1 MRVGFYGLIGYTA
14 ISTTLAWSV
23 QLGLIDPPPRKAE
36 AERIVNQEEKKV
48 PISAEA
54 FAENFAREY
63 LLWTKGNEK
72 SRRERLAPYLQ
83 PGLDPQAGLDLSTA
97 EWDSWAQ
104 VVRTWSID
112 PGDQK
117 DQMEATVYAQ
127 TVMTKG
133 KERKRV
139 DRWLK
144 VRFQKA
150 GDNYVVVNLPR
161 FISPPETVPLD
172 EEEEEEKQGE
182 TVDKSVHD
190 AVANFLDSFW
200 KIYTTGSPEEI
211 RYLMKTDKVQGVEG
225 LQYQEMTELEVYK
238 DGENNFRAETEVA
251 FVDLASQGI
260 VTQHYILTLTREGT
274 RWYVVNMD
282 AN

>member
-1 MRVGFYGLIGYTA
+1 MGFYGLIGYTA

-23 QLGLIDPPPRKAE
+23 QLGLIDPPSRE
-36 AERIVNQEEKKV
+36 AGAKRVVEQQEKKV

-54 FAENFAREY
+54 FAENFVREY
-63 LLWTKGNEK
+63 FLWTKGNEE
-72 SRRERLAPYLQ
+72 SRQERLAPYLRS
-83 PGLDPQAGLDLSTA
+83 GLDSQAGLDLNTA

-112 PGDQK
+112 QRKK
-117 DQMEATVYAQ
+117 DQIEATVYAQ

-133 KERKRV
+133 KEQKRV
-139 DRWLK
+139 DRWMK
-144 VRFQKA
+144 IRFQQA
-150 GDNYVVVNLPR
+150 GDNYVVVDLPR

-172 EEEEEEKQGE
+172 EEEEEKEEKKGE
-182 TVDKSVHD
+182 ADKSVHD
-190 AVANFLDSFW
+190 EVENFLNSFW

-211 RYLMKTDKVQGVEG
+211 RYLMKTDKIQGVEG
-225 LQYQEMTELEVYK
+225 LQYLEMTKLEVYK
-238 DGENNFRAETEVA
+238 DGENNFRIETEVA
-251 FVDLASQGI
+251 FRDLASQGI
-260 VTQHYILTLTREGT
+260 VSQLYHLSLTREGT